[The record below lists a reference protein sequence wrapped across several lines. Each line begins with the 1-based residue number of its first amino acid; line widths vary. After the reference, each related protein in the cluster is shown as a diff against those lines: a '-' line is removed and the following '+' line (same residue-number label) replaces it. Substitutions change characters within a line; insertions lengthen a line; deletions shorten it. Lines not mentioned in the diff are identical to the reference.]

1 MITTLKKK
9 KKKTRSR
16 IITQYESEN
25 NGKKRRDA
33 VAFED
38 INVDGSWKN
47 LLEKPGKMRRR
58 LEGKPVPSFITYLF
72 IHHMKS

>member
-1 MITTLKKK
+1 MITTQKKK
-9 KKKTRSR
+9 KKLDLGLLHNMKVKTM
-16 IITQYESEN
+16 E
-25 NGKKRRDA
+25 KKRRDA